1 MGRGDLA
8 RGARDALAPSC
19 GVCYLRSAANILQR
33 RTHTGKILPAEDVE
47 YRPQRGLGTL
57 TLVKAWFAVVV
68 AAIVLSLGLQHPA
81 APYLAAFPA
90 AAAIAW
96 FAAYAGKRRLR
107 VRLAPTGIESRRLR
121 TRVIPWTQ
129 IRDVKV
135 VTRFTVAHL
144 AVRGSRSRY
153 TSGSGGGAR
162 KLSSVRVQLANG
174 RRRELAMPVAWENA
188 PDPEFTDKANVI
200 KDRWRTAIGQ
210 TSAV

>member
-1 MGRGDLA
+1 LR
-8 RGARDALAPSC
+8 
-19 GVCYLRSAANILQR
+19 RSAR
-33 RTHTGKILPAEDVE
+33 TGKILPVEDVE
-47 YRPQRGLGTL
+47 YRPQRRLGTV

-96 FAAYAGKRRLR
+96 FAASAGKRRLR
-107 VRLAPTGIESRRLR
+107 VRLASTGIESRRLR

-135 VTRFTVAHL
+135 VTRVTVAHL

-153 TSGSGGGAR
+153 GSRSGGGSR
-162 KLSSVRVQLANG
+162 KLSSVRVQLASG
-174 RRRELAMPVAWENA
+174 RWRELAMPVAWENA

-200 KDRWRTAIGQ
+200 EDRWRAAIGQ